1 MLGNSTAQKMK
12 FPIEDS
18 YSKCYQ
24 ILNEEEILENF
35 IFYTLPHILLHQA
48 ESIKKLLG
56 KFIS

>member
-24 ILNEEEILENF
+24 ILNEEEILNTKLHF
-35 IFYTLPHILLHQA
+35 LYVAPYTSSP
-48 ESIKKLLG
+48 G
-56 KFIS
+56 GVY